1 MKLRKILLI
10 ASMMLVVTISNGF
23 CEDDSLVVSE
33 NGNVGIGTTNPQ
45 SGKLEIIHTI
55 PGSESEALFLRN
67 LSNNQ
72 STAVSLNFTTYT
84 QSRTAAIRAVNEAT
98 GTAKTRL
105 EFCTHNNGNM
115 DPRMTIDPDGNV
127 GIGTT
132 NPEYQLELY
141 RTSGNTALTM
151 TNSTSHRAGFE
162 LDGAVLRIGDRWS
175 SYGDGAL
182 AFHTAGSERV
192 KIDTNGRVGIGI
204 SSPSYKLDVNG
215 TIRGDNVS
223 PSDARWK
230 TNVTTL
236 ENALE
241 KVTDLR
247 GVRYEWTDTSKG
259 IGDQIGLIAQEVE
272 EVFPE
277 AVSTD
282 NQGYKSVAYSKLV
295 SPLIEAVKTL
305 KAEND
310 RLKQDNEEIRDQL
323 AEIKSMLEKLQ

>member
-1 MKLRKILLI
+1 MKLEKILFFALAI
-10 ASMMLVVTISNGF
+10 LLFTAFNGVCEDNSIVVNEDGNVGVGTSGPRGKFHVVTDGTPFTPDNASDDLIVGSSGHTGISIQTGPSMSGRLVFARNGAPEEGGIVYDHSINYMRF
-23 CEDDSLVVSE
+23 DVNSVERVRIFA
-33 NGNVGIGTTNPQ
+33 NGNVGIG
-45 SGKLEIIHTI
+45 
-55 PGSESEALFLRN
+55 
-67 LSNNQ
+67 
-72 STAVSLNFTTYT
+72 
-84 QSRTAAIRAVNEAT
+84 
-98 GTAKTRL
+98 KT
-105 EFCTHNNGNM
+105 
-115 DPRMTIDPDGNV
+115 
-127 GIGTT
+127 
-132 NPEYQLELY
+132 
-141 RTSGNTALTM
+141 
-151 TNSTSHRAGFE
+151 
-162 LDGAVLRIGDRWS
+162 
-175 SYGDGAL
+175 
-182 AFHTAGSERV
+182 
-192 KIDTNGRVGIGI
+192 
-204 SSPSYKLDVNG
+204 SPSYKLDVNG

-236 ENALE
+236 ENALD

-247 GVRYEWTDTSKG
+247 GIRYEWTDTSKG

-323 AEIKSMLEKLQ
+323 AEIKSLLEKLQ